1 MDTDVVGRVKAL
13 AFVAIGDGHFAT
25 AVGGENRDAAVTVFA
40 GEKTSL
46 IIKGETIGA
55 GFVAVS
61 RWDSVAGGFEKDTQA
76 VFFGPLIDF
85 VGGNVREE
93 EAVFGLVPDRAFGP
107 LEAHR
112 DDLDPGVFRDQFV
125 DGWVETLDGADG
137 RTDRAIR
144 SRRSKLGKGGGSK
157 SERKN
162 YRTHVLNLVTPHRRA
177 RAQVD
182 F

>member
-1 MDTDVVGRVKAL
+1 M
-13 AFVAIGDGHFAT
+13 
-25 AVGGENRDAAVTVFA
+25 FA
-40 GEKTSL
+40 GEEASL

-55 GFVAVS
+55 GFVPVS
-61 RWDSVAGGFEKDTQA
+61 RWTGVAGGFEEDTQA
-76 VFFGPLIDF
+76 FFFGPLVDF
-85 VGGNVREE
+85 VGGNVREK
-93 EAVFGLVPDRAFGP
+93 EAVFSLVPDRAFGP

-112 DDLDPGVFRDQFV
+112 DDLDLGVFRDQFV

-137 RTDRAIR
+137 GTDRAIR

-162 YRTHVLNLVTPHRRA
+162 YRAHGSNLVIPHRRA